1 MAIVAIG
8 LMLMAVVSIHTE
20 PSRTGD
26 YLEITN
32 SKQQGLFLKN
42 KQELA
47 LLQRKI
53 QNPDA
58 PKLEAAQNKPMKVK
72 VGIYATNNF
81 EIDPNT
87 PSFKSIG
94 YVWFKW
100 RDDLQGYLIAN
111 NLEIWKVMVPINLLD
126 IPESSDSVFTLTSK
140 PMRMEDGDWY
150 VTASYSG
157 TFYIDDTDFR
167 HYPFARLNL
176 PIMIEADD
184 ILLSYDRLRIEPD
197 LRSSGIGQ
205 FINTSVEWVNTGWML
220 NSYRHQYDSDFGFGE
235 EASSYCQLVFLQSI
249 QPICGYLS
257 GKYLFPFLSLWQ

>member
-42 KQELA
+42 KQELG

-220 NSYRHQYDSDFGFGE
+220 NSYRHQYDLDF
-235 EASSYCQLVFLQSI
+235 
-249 QPICGYLS
+249 
-257 GKYLFPFLSLWQ
+257 